1 MSDGSPPAR
10 PFRPLSRR
18 VVAWVLLYSSGFTLL
33 MAAALIGVHYTEE
46 RELAMTQLRFAAA
59 SYSKSLATSLWEID
73 MPAARLQL
81 DALANFPMVGH
92 VVLRTAIGQE
102 IRAGE
107 QAQQFD
113 ASNTRELLSLKETLV
128 SPDHPEHPVGQLQLY
143 VDQHALLHHLQT
155 DAIRILGAEALKG
168 LALALL
174 IAWLTGKLV
183 TRHVAHMAQ
192 HVAALHPAALD
203 HTLVLQ
209 RHATPYRD
217 ELDQLSDA
225 FNQLNRH
232 LADHIGTQRAL
243 EEELRGHR
251 DRLTDM
257 VAERTDSLERLKGFH
272 SLIIRVLTRFINLPL
287 GQANAAVDH
296 GLAAFGEYFETDRC
310 LLFTHNKAVHGFHIA
325 NAWPPVEAR
334 GAGNDIWL
342 AEDALPPALPADHA
356 SRIWISAHADTAPA
370 DDHLLARLATRA
382 YTIVGVE
389 VKGDTIGLLCLVGKS
404 VPVGSDNASLLELA
418 ARVAANMLDH
428 KAAQMN
434 LLETQEALQRANHEL
449 QLLSRHDPL
458 TGLANRRYFDEVKEI
473 EFRRASRSG
482 SPLSVLMCD
491 LDEFKRYNDTYG
503 HAQGD
508 RCLIALS
515 NCIRS
520 LFARAGEL
528 PARLGG
534 EEFAIILPNIYG
546 EQAFKM
552 AERVR
557 LAVWALNL
565 PHAESSVADRVTIS
579 IGVACLKHG
588 THENFDKLLQQAD
601 DALYRAK
608 ENRNWTAMAD

>member
-1 MSDGSPPAR
+1 MRDGSPPAR
-10 PFRPLSRR
+10 PFQPLSRR

-33 MAAALIGVHYTEE
+33 MTAALIGIHYMEE
-46 RELAMTQLRFAAA
+46 RDLALAQLRFAAA
-59 SYSKSLATSLWEID
+59 SYRKSLATSLWEID
-73 MPAARLQL
+73 MPAALLQL

-102 IRAGE
+102 IRAGK
-107 QAQQFD
+107 QAQQSE
-113 ASNTRELLSLKETLV
+113 ASNTRELLLQETLV
-128 SPDHPEHPVGQLQLY
+128 SPDHPEHAVGQLLLY
-143 VDQHALLHHLQT
+143 VDQQALLHRLQT
-155 DAIRILGAEALKG
+155 DAMRILGAEAIKG

-174 IAWLTGKLV
+174 IAWLIGKLV

-203 HTLVLQ
+203 HTLVLK

-310 LLFTHNKAVHGFHIA
+310 LLFTHNKAAHDFHIA

-342 AEDALPPALPADHA
+342 AEDALPPALPTDHA

-370 DDHLLARLATRA
+370 DDPLLTCLATRA

-389 VKGDTIGLLCLVGKS
+389 VKGDTIGLLCLVGQS

-428 KAAQMN
+428 KAAQMH
-434 LLETQEALQRANHEL
+434 LLETQEALQQANYEL

-458 TGLANRRYFDEVKEI
+458 TGLANRRHFDEVKEL
-473 EFRRASRSG
+473 EFRRASRTD

-491 LDEFKRYNDTYG
+491 IDEFKRYNDTYG

-508 RCLIALS
+508 HCLIALS

-534 EEFAIILPNIYG
+534 EEFAVILPNVYG

-565 PHAESSVADRVTIS
+565 PHAGSSVTDRVTIS

-608 ENRNWTAMAD
+608 ESRNRTAMAD